1 MTDTAQ
7 EGGSTPKKDQAKE
20 PFTLDSGG
28 GPKEG
33 AFAGQ
38 GHLKDSQGLPSG
50 AWENTKK

>member
-7 EGGSTPKKDQAKE
+7 EGGSTPKKDQGKE

-33 AFAGQ
+33 LFAGQ
-38 GHLKDSQGLPSG
+38 GPLKEDNIV
-50 AWENTKK
+50 ATVEKIKK